1 MVRRKRMQNLSEKRK
16 IMKSQKF
23 IIAGGGIGGLT
34 TAIAL
39 AQDGHEVEVLE
50 QAPALSATV
59 GAGVTLAPN
68 AMRVYNRLGLQDAL
82 LETGVEPTRQRV
94 QHWQD
99 GRTLL
104 SLDRGDEMR
113 RLYGAPY
120 VYMHRGDL
128 HAVLIKALEDTGRGK
143 VRLSAAAVTA
153 VRVGDGAAVE
163 LASGDRVEGDVVIA
177 ADGVKSPIRKMFED
191 DDPHF
196 TGHIVWRAVVPVT
209 DGPLTD
215 LADFPGMHIGAGRM
229 AVRYPVS
236 QGALLNL
243 VFFAR
248 QEGWAQEGWAIPGKR
263 SELQALFGDWASEV
277 QAMLAAIDES
287 KLFKWGVFAR
297 NPLDTWVK
305 DGRIALLGDSAHA
318 MTPFLGQGASS
329 AIEDAMILTR
339 CFAQS
344 DDPAVALARYEAAR
358 MERCAFIQA
367 ESNANADR
375 IQGDEAHL
383 YGMTNLRNEETLGLF
398 NYDAGSVAI

>member
-1 MVRRKRMQNLSEKRK
+1 MT
-16 IMKSQKF
+16 SQTF
-23 IIAGGGIGGLT
+23 VIVGGGIGGLT
-34 TAIAL
+34 AAIAL
-39 AQDGHEVEVLE
+39 AQDGHLVEVLE

-68 AMRVYNRLGLQDAL
+68 AMRVYQRLGMQDAL

-113 RLYGAPY
+113 RKYGAPY
-120 VYMHRGDL
+120 LYMHRADL
-128 HAVLIKALEDTGRGK
+128 HAVLIKALEDTGRGT
-143 VRLSAAAVTA
+143 VRLSAAAATA
-153 VRVGDGAAVE
+153 VRTNGGAAVL
-163 LASGDRVEGDVVIA
+163 LAGGERVEGDVVIA
-177 ADGVKSPIRKMFED
+177 ADGVKSPIRKLFEAGE
-191 DDPHF
+191 PHF
-196 TGHIVWRAVVPVT
+196 TGHIVWRNVVPVT
-209 DGPLTD
+209 EGPLAD
-215 LADFPGMHIGAGRM
+215 LGAFPGMHIGPGRM
-229 AVRYPVS
+229 VVRYPVS
-236 QGALLNL
+236 RGTLLNL

-248 QEGWAQEGWAIPGKR
+248 QEGWAQEGWSIPGQR
-263 SELQALFGDWASEV
+263 SELQALYGDWAPEV
-277 QAMLAAIDES
+277 QTMLGAVDEG

-297 NPLDTWVK
+297 KPLDAWVK
-305 DGRIALLGDSAHA
+305 DGRIALLGDAAHA

-329 AIEDAMILTR
+329 AIEDAIILAR
-339 CFAQS
+339 CFAK
-344 DDPAVALARYEAAR
+344 DGDPAAALARYEAAR

-398 NYDAGSVAI
+398 DYDAGTVEI

>member
-1 MVRRKRMQNLSEKRK
+1 
-16 IMKSQKF
+16 MKFQKF
-23 IIAGGGIGGLT
+23 VIAGGGIGGLT

-39 AQDGHEVEVLE
+39 AQDGHQVEVLE

-68 AMRVYNRLGLQDAL
+68 AMRVYDRLGLQAAL
-82 LETGVEPTRQRV
+82 FETGVEPTRQRV

-120 VYMHRGDL
+120 LYMHRADL

-143 VRLSAAAVTA
+143 VRLSAASASAIRT
-153 VRVGDGAAVE
+153 GDGAAVE
-163 LASGDRVEGDVVIA
+163 LAGGERVEGDVVIA
-177 ADGVKSPIRKMFED
+177 ADGVKSPIRKLFED
-191 DDPHF
+191 AEPHF
-196 TGHIVWRAVVPVT
+196 TGHIVWRAVVPVAGET
-209 DGPLTD
+209 LVE
-215 LADFPGMHIGAGRM
+215 LASFPGMHIGPGRM
-229 AVRYPVS
+229 VVRYPVS
-236 QGALLNL
+236 RGKLLNL

-248 QEGWAQEGWAIPGKR
+248 QEGWAQEGWSIPGKR
-263 SELQALFGDWASEV
+263 SELQALFGDWAPEI
-277 QAMLAAIDES
+277 QAMLAAVDES

-297 NPLDTWVK
+297 KPLGAWVK
-305 DGRIALLGDSAHA
+305 DGRIALLGDAAHA

-339 CFAQS
+339 CFTLS
-344 DDPAVALARYEAAR
+344 DDPAAALSRYEAAR

-398 NYDAGSVAI
+398 NYDAGTVAI